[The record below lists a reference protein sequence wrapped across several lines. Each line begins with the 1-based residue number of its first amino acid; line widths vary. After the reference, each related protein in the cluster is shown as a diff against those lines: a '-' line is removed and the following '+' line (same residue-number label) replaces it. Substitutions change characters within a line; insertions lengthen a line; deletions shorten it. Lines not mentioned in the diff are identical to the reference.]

1 MTKQIPSQTATQ
13 PGGVQPGG
21 VSSPRFLS
29 LLQDLKIAQKLAIG
43 FGVLVV
49 LIFLSAGVSYLGS
62 QQAMTKIDR
71 TDEVR
76 VPTAL
81 AASRAQADLLRA
93 LADVRGYL
101 ALGEKTYRDSYV
113 TSLHAFEADLTE
125 LDRSAPQMSVE
136 NQQRLSDLKY
146 AYKKWLALPDHLFEL
161 RDDQLDREPA
171 YRLLATTGTQFA
183 GQVLIDVNQLIE
195 LQGQREPT
203 AENLDRLRDMAK
215 FQGNFAAMLS
225 AMRGYVTTRNR
236 IYRGEY
242 EVNLVDNQNAWDR
255 LRRKRDELTDAQKS
269 RIDSI
274 EQDRAAFLALREQI
288 FEDLEGERWR
298 EDLYLFS
305 TEALPLA
312 SEMQRLLGELVV
324 NQQEILTQELA
335 AGRQDLYNTNR
346 MILGGGVV
354 ALLFGL
360 AMAYFAQQTIAGP
373 VRRLTSVAERIRGG
387 DLEAQ
392 AAVEAKDEI
401 GILAITFNNMTAQ
414 LRRTLLQVR
423 KEKKRADDLLDVVIP
438 IGVDLASEK
447 DFNRLLENML
457 LEAKSFCRANAG
469 TLYLKTED
477 DHLKYVIMRDD
488 IAQVALGGTTGQDV
502 PFAPVAL
509 YQKDGQPNDRVLAV
523 RVALEGATINITDAD
538 QLKDQ
543 FDFSGASD
551 SRVYTDQV
559 ATSLLAIP
567 LKNSE
572 GQVLGVMQLMNPQD
586 PESKQ
591 VVSFDQN
598 LQRMMESFSSLAVAA
613 LEAYIRE
620 QALKQEIQQLRI
632 EIDEAKRQQQVS
644 EIVDTDF
651 FQDLR
656 AKAQSLRQRGRQKG
670 TE

>member
-1 MTKQIPSQTATQ
+1 MDKAPLRRALS
-13 PGGVQPGG
+13 
-21 VSSPRFLS
+21 FLT
-29 LLQDLKIAQKLAIG
+29 DLKIGPKLAIG
-43 FGVLVV
+43 FGVLVL
-49 LIFLSAGVSYLGS
+49 LIFISAGVSYLGS
-62 QQAMTKIDR
+62 QQATTKINR
-71 TDEVR
+71 TDDVR

-81 AASRAQADLLRA
+81 AASRAQANLLRV

-101 ALGEKTYRDSYV
+101 ALGEWAYRDSYQQSV
-113 TSLHAFEADLTE
+113 QAFELE
-125 LDRSAPQMSVE
+125 LAKLDELAPQMDVG
-136 NQQRLSDLKY
+136 NQQRLADLHY
-146 AYKKWLALPDHLFEL
+146 AYKKWSSLPERLFEL

-171 YRLLATTGTQFA
+171 YRLLATEGTRYA
-183 GQVLIDVNQLIE
+183 GRVLIDINQMIE
-195 LQGQREPT
+195 LQGVREPS
-203 AENLDRLRDMAK
+203 ADNLERLQNMAK

-225 AMRGYVTTRNR
+225 ALRGYVTTRNR

-242 EVNLVDNQNAWDR
+242 EVNLVDNQNTWNR
-255 LRRKRDELTDAQKS
+255 LRGKRGDLTESQKGLL
-269 RIDSI
+269 DNI
-274 EQDRAAFLALREQI
+274 ERNRDTFLTLAPKMFQ
-288 FEDLEGERWR
+288 DLESEQWR
-298 EDLYLFS
+298 TDLYIFS
-305 TEALPLA
+305 TEAVPLA
-312 SEMQRLLGELVV
+312 DEMQELLGGLVSD
-324 NQQEILTQELA
+324 QQTLLTAELA
-335 AGRQDLYNTNR
+335 AGRQDLTNANQL
-346 MILGGGVV
+346 IVGGGIV
-354 ALLFGL
+354 ALLLGL

-373 VRRLTSVAERIRGG
+373 VRRLTGVAERIRGG

-392 AAVEAKDEI
+392 AAVEMKDEI
-401 GILAITFNNMTAQ
+401 GTLATTFNNMTAQ

-457 LEAKSFCRANAG
+457 LEAKTFCRANSG

-488 IAQVALGGTTGQDV
+488 IAQVALGGTTGQEV

-509 YQKDGQPNDRVLAV
+509 YQKDGQPNSRVLAV
-523 RVALEGATINITDAD
+523 RVALEGATINITETD
-538 QLKDQ
+538 QVKDQ
-543 FDFSGASD
+543 FDFSGPSE
-551 SRVYTDQV
+551 SRVYADNV
-559 ATSLLAIP
+559 ATSLLAMP

-572 GQVLGVMQLMNPQD
+572 GKVLGVMQLMNPQD
-586 PESKQ
+586 IESGQ

-656 AKAQSLRQRGRQKG
+656 AKAKSLRERGRPKG
-670 TE
+670 TD